1 MPTKIEG
8 RSSRHD
14 LIDDIVEAPSL
25 SSFPSNSLSSFLMDT
40 SKTLPTKP
48 YSSYSNIPALFNNKS
63 KHEQIDQSTT
73 LTHELRDRL
82 HLTLPRSNSSTTMM
96 SNDERRKELDLVL
109 KHLYD
114 GKLLTSMNDDR
125 PSSDISDSSIPI
137 LSRAPI
143 TTTTS
148 TIKIDD
154 ESKMHIGNIDVSL
167 LNLNKE

>member
-14 LIDDIVEAPSL
+14 LIDDIVEAPS
-25 SSFPSNSLSSFLMDT
+25 SSIFASNSISSFLMDG
-40 SKTLPTKP
+40 SKTSPNKTH
-48 YSSYSNIPALFNNKS
+48 SSYSNIPNLFNNKS
-63 KHEQIDQSTT
+63 KFEQPDNSTT
-73 LTHELRDRL
+73 LTNELRDRL
-82 HLTLPRSNSSTTMM
+82 HLTLPRSNSSSTMI
-96 SNDERRKELDLVL
+96 SNDERRRELDLVL

-125 PSSDISDSSIPI
+125 PLSETSEASIPI

-148 TIKIDD
+148 TKHDD
-154 ESKMHIGNIDVSL
+154 ENKI
-167 LNLNKE
+167 NLEVIYTR